1 MIYRLFGFGLDV
13 GRSTLRA
20 GIVMGGVHA
29 DTHTT
34 ILSDRIGSVAGWLR
48 SEPIAGWHCGFGVVG
63 DFAPTDDRPDVA
75 LCKA

>member
-20 GIVMGGVHA
+20 GIMMGGVHA
-29 DTHTT
+29 DTHET
-34 ILSDRIGSVAGWLR
+34 ILSDRVSSIAGWLR
-48 SEPIAGWHCGFGVVG
+48 GEPLAGRHRSSGVFG
-63 DFAPTDDRPDVA
+63 DFAPTDDRANVA

>member
-29 DTHTT
+29 DTHET
-34 ILSDRIGSVAGWLR
+34 ILSDRVGRVAGWLR
-48 SEPIAGWHCGFGVVG
+48 SEPLAGWHRSFGVVG
-63 DFAPTDDRPDVA
+63 DFAPTDGRADVA

>member
-29 DTHTT
+29 DTHET
-34 ILSDRIGSVAGWLR
+34 ILSDRVGSVAGWLR
-48 SEPIAGWHCGFGVVG
+48 SEPLAGWHRSSSVVG
-63 DFAPTDDRPDVA
+63 DFAPTDDRADVA

>member
-34 ILSDRIGSVAGWLR
+34 ILSDRLGSVAGWLC
-48 SEPIAGWHCGFGVVG
+48 SEPIAGWHCSFDVVG
-63 DFAPTDDRPDVA
+63 DFAPTDDRPDMA